1 MTVFGTGAPPTV
13 TVTPLPQMVTQMVTV
28 TVNGAAAAGI
38 SPPGAAGTG
47 AVGTGGTG
55 GTGDSPASSPS
66 SVAATSQ
73 AGMLYPGGLSN

>member
-38 SPPGAAGTG
+38 SLPGAAGTG
-47 AVGTGGTG
+47 AVGTGGTE
-55 GTGDSPASSPS
+55 DSPASSS
-66 SVAATSQ
+66 ASVAATSQ
-73 AGMLYPGGLSN
+73 AGMLFPRSLSN